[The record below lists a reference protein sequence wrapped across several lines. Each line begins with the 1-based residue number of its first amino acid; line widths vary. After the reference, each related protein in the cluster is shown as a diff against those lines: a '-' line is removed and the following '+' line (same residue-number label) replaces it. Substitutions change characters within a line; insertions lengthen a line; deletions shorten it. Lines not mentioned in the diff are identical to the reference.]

1 MMGTFP
7 STVGVRLEPMIAGLR
22 GRHVTFLTGGCRTA
36 GYSSGISRF
45 VATSMISRDS
55 LRATGLTVAI
65 GGLVEAP
72 AGGVY
77 RCEQGGTITY
87 QAEPCARGSVQSD
100 VSRGSVSV
108 FDGRAQTDQLA
119 RLQALRQPPD
129 PRQETAFGEIAAP
142 PPVIS
147 SARCQALIEAIERV
161 DEQGR
166 RPNKP
171 QTLEWLR
178 KTRRELVDETYM
190 LKCSRIPQR

>member
-1 MMGTFP
+1 
-7 STVGVRLEPMIAGLR
+7 
-22 GRHVTFLTGGCRTA
+22 
-36 GYSSGISRF
+36 
-45 VATSMISRDS
+45 MISRDS

-65 GGLVEAP
+65 GSLVGTFLWWDATTIRQAQNFDPVLQQSAPQIEQPAIAPRSMDRFSVQRAPQAP

-142 PPVIS
+142 PPVIG

-166 RPNKP
+166 RPNKS

-178 KTRRELVDETYM
+178 KTRRELVDEMYM